1 MGSCTSGS
9 IGVRINPQ
17 LGEGG
22 IATTGTVAPTSKF
35 GVALE
40 EARPQLLAAYGRYA
54 WLSCVH
60 VHVGS
65 QGCPLGLLVQGASAV
80 LQLAQEINAHV
91 GSRQVRVLDLGGGL
105 PVDYESDAPDA
116 DVPERLTMARYAE
129 ALREAVSRQQR
140 RREPDPYYG
149 RASPSFRPSPPGAR
163 GLRRNT
169 LDAAHRVRSL
179 CARQVRA
186 AAEHLLTMDSY

>member
-1 MGSCTSGS
+1 MGGRRGMGSCTSGS

-17 LGEGG
+17 LGAGG

-105 PVDYESDAPDA
+105 
-116 DVPERLTMARYAE
+116 LC
-129 ALREAVSRQQR
+129 ALRRGA
-140 RREPDPYYG
+140 EPVG
-149 RASPSFRPSPPGAR
+149 RLLTDG
-163 GLRRNT
+163 
-169 LDAAHRVRSL
+169 AAHGRHR
-179 CARQVRA
+179 
-186 AAEHLLTMDSY
+186 DGDG